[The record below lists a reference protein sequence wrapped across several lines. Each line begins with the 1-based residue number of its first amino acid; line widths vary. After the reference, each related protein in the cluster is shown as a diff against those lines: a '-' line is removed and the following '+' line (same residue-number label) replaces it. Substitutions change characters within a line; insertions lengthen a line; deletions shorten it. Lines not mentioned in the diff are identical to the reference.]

1 MVEIFKEVGDKFLKV
16 FVDNFNIHNETWE
29 GHLQDIHVV
38 LQWLKEVNLKLNIGK
53 CCFTTKNIMFFNHV
67 VNN

>member
-1 MVEIFKEVGDKFLKV
+1 
-16 FVDNFNIHNETWE
+16 
-29 GHLQDIHVV
+29 VV